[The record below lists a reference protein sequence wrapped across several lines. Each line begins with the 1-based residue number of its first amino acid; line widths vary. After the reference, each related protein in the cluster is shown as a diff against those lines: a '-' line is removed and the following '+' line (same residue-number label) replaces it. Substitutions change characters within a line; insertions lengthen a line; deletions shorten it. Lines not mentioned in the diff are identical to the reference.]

1 MIMRLRRAIEQTDT
15 GKRLLK
21 DRRFRLI
28 LFAVMGMG
36 WNLVYA
42 VFNALFGLI
51 GQSSWFAVMSVY
63 YAVLGLVK
71 LCVLLRRSR
80 MPGSRTAKRTMML
93 TGMGMLLLAGVLSVI
108 VKLTI
113 SDAVG
118 RSYPIAVM
126 IAIAAFTF
134 GIVIKAIVNAV
145 QANRHGDLFWVMLR
159 NISLASAAGSIL
171 ALERSML
178 GTFGSSTDSFTYTV
192 EGVSGLVSFLFVVLL
207 GISMIVRALRMEEGK
222 DA

>member
-1 MIMRLRRAIEQTDT
+1 MRLRSAIEKTDT

-28 LFAVMGMG
+28 LFAVMSMG

-42 VFNALFGLI
+42 VFNALLGLI
-51 GQSSWFAVMSVY
+51 GQSAWFAVMSVY
-63 YAVLGLVK
+63 YAVLGLMK
-71 LCVLLRRSR
+71 LLVLSSR
-80 MPGSRTAKRTMML
+80 GKLPGKSTAKRTMTVTG
-93 TGMGMLLLAGVLSVI
+93 TGMFLLAGILSVI

-113 SDAVG
+113 SNAVG

-145 QANRHGDLFWVMLR
+145 QAHRHGDLFWVMLR
-159 NISLASAAGSIL
+159 NISLASAAGSVL
-171 ALERSML
+171 ALERSMMS
-178 GTFGSSTDSFTYTV
+178 TFGSSTDSFTYTM

-207 GISMIVRALRMEEGK
+207 GTSMIVRAIRMGEGK

>member
-1 MIMRLRRAIEQTDT
+1 MDRLGLEN
-15 GKRLLK
+15 RLLK

-28 LFAVMGMG
+28 LFAVMSMG

-42 VFNALFGLI
+42 VFNALLGLI
-51 GQSSWFAVMSVY
+51 GQSAWFSVMSVY
-63 YAVLGLVK
+63 YAVLGLMR
-71 LCVLLRRSR
+71 LLVLSSR
-80 MPGSRTAKRTMML
+80 GRLPGSRTAKRTMML
-93 TGMGMLLLAGVLSVI
+93 TGTGMFLLAGILSVI

-113 SDAVG
+113 SNAVG

-145 QANRHGDLFWVMLR
+145 QAHRHGDLFWVMLR

-171 ALERSML
+171 ALERSMMS
-178 GTFGSSTDSFTYTV
+178 TFGSSTDSFTYTM

-207 GISMIVRALRMEEGK
+207 GTSMIVRAIRMGEGK